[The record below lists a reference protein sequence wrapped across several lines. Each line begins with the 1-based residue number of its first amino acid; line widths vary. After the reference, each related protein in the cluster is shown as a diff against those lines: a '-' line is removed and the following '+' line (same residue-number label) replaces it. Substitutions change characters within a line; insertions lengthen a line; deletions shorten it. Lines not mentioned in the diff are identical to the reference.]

1 MTTIADLDDFAWPDP
16 EDPDQFRGLRE
27 QARAL
32 YQDTGYVVGADAI
45 KAGPLMTALQMRG
58 YEQFF
63 VDLVSE
69 PELADAL
76 LDRITALLKR
86 MWERYLGEVGEYV
99 QLAYVTDDLGT
110 QTSLLISPKVFRQRL
125 KPRMKDLH
133 EHIKRCANVKLMMH
147 SDGAI
152 GPLLDDFL
160 DMGVDILN
168 PVQTSVRGLED
179 TAALKA
185 KYGSR
190 LAYHGAIDVQQLMPN
205 ATVDELRWEV
215 AKRIHDLGRN
225 GGYVIAPCHNLGPDI
240 PPENV
245 VMLFDTI
252 HELGRY
258 PLDLGRVLGAEASY
272 FARHAPA

>member
-1 MTTIADLDDFAWPDP
+1 M
-16 EDPDQFRGLRE
+16 
-27 QARAL
+27 
-32 YQDTGYVVGADAI
+32 VGADAI

-63 VDLVSE
+63 VDLLSD
-69 PELADAL
+69 PEFADAL
-76 LDRITALLKR
+76 LDRITTLLKR

-152 GPLLDDFL
+152 GPLLDDFV

-179 TAALKA
+179 TAELKA
-185 KYGSR
+185 KYGDR
-190 LAYHGAIDVQQLMPN
+190 LGYHGAIDVQQLMPN
-205 ATVDELRWEV
+205 ATVDEVRWEV

-225 GGYVIAPCHNLGPDI
+225 GGYVIAPCHNLGTDI
-240 PPENV
+240 PPENIAT
-245 VMLFDTI
+245 LFDTI
-252 HELGRY
+252 HEYGRY
-258 PLDLGRVLGAEASY
+258 PLDLDVVLRTEASY
-272 FARHAPA
+272 FARHARA